1 MAIAPLRAFR
11 SVLLLI
17 FLGVSVPA
25 AAQGNDPE
33 AAEDPREA
41 AFLAALQELHWVK
54 GPTTVD
60 TVGESQLVIPEG
72 YVFLNEADTAK
83 FLELNEN
90 LSDGDEMMVAP
101 ESLEWSA
108 YLSFADEGYV
118 KDDEKIDADALLK
131 ALKDGTEA
139 GNVERRRR
147 GWEELHVVGWA
158 IPPAYNDGTK
168 RLEWAT
174 TLQSG
179 GGQGVNFFTKILGRK
194 GHTTVVLVSSPSEL
208 SAAESQLNTLLA
220 GYQFKPGHA
229 YADYRPG
236 DKVATY
242 GLAALVL
249 GGAAAVATKKG
260 FWAVIAGFFAAGW
273 KLIVPA
279 VVAIGAGLRRFFSK
293 RSA

>member
-11 SVLLLI
+11 SLLLLT
-17 FLGVSVPA
+17 FLTVSAPA

-33 AAEDPREA
+33 AAEDAREA

-139 GNVERRRR
+139 GNVERRKR

-174 TLQSG
+174 TLRSG

-208 SAAESQLNTLLA
+208 SAAESQLNSLLA
-220 GYQFKPGHA
+220 GYQFKPGNA

-293 RSA
+293 REA